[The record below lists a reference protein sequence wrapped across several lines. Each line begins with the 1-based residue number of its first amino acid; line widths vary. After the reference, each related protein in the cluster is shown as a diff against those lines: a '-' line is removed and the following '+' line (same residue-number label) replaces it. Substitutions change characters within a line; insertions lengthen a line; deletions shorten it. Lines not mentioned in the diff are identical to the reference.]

1 MKVTTFRIGNP
12 KYEQI
17 GEPVF
22 GSTKAYYKVPTL
34 PAYAIID
41 SRLDLENSMH
51 TDAGYVLPHYE
62 LLNDCVATAG
72 RFQDI
77 FQSPS
82 GILTI
87 YHNGIK
93 DYKLLFPH
101 IENDS
106 LKVRLGQFA
115 EEASN
120 AFESQ
125 SWVSYVLMV
134 GGVLEG
140 LLYNQFGN
148 KKFQTLI
155 NEANDK
161 DLITDEEATLIDRVR
176 IARNKI
182 HACKYNEIIADRKT
196 ALELSTAYDRL
207 VKRDWNFSA
216 N

>member
-1 MKVTTFRIGNP
+1 MNVTTFRIGTP

-51 TDAGYVLPHYE
+51 TDAGYVLPYYE
-62 LLNDCVATAG
+62 LLNDCVVTAG
-72 RFQDI
+72 RLQDI

-101 IENDS
+101 IRNDS
-106 LKVRLGQFA
+106 LRTRLAQFA
-115 EEASN
+115 DEANN
-120 AFESQ
+120 AFETQ
-125 SWVSYVLMV
+125 SWISYGLMV

-140 LLYNQFGN
+140 LLYNEFGS
-148 KKFQTLI
+148 KTFKTLI
-155 NEANDK
+155 EDATSKKLISDDEA
-161 DLITDEEATLIDRVR
+161 ELIDNIR

-182 HACKYNEIIADRKT
+182 HACKHEEIITDRKT

-207 VKRDWNFSA
+207 IKRNWDIQVN
-216 N
+216 

>member
-1 MKVTTFRIGNP
+1 
-12 KYEQI
+12 
-17 GEPVF
+17 
-22 GSTKAYYKVPTL
+22 VPTL

-62 LLNDCVATAG
+62 LLNDCVVTPG

-106 LKVRLGQFA
+106 LRTRLAQFA
-115 EEASN
+115 EEANN

-125 SWVSYVLMV
+125 SWISYGLMV

-140 LLYNQFGN
+140 LLYNEFERKTFKELIEAAAG
-148 KKFQTLI
+148 KKLI
-155 NEANDK
+155 SDDEAK
-161 DLITDEEATLIDRVR
+161 LIDNIR
-176 IARNKI
+176 ITRNRI
-182 HACKYNEIIADRKT
+182 HACKHEEVITDRKT

-207 VKRDWNFSA
+207 IKRNWEIQVD
-216 N
+216 